1 MIRYGQISV
10 LHFLKKLN
18 KTHNIFTSQT
28 DLELVLQYKQT
39 GNKQYVGALF
49 ERYST
54 MVVAICMKYY
64 QDREE
69 SKDATMQIFEKLM
82 TDLLKHEVSNFKS
95 WVHSVARNYC
105 LMEIRKTS
113 NIHKIRTDVE
123 ENYVSVMENQLSMHQ
138 EDKSEKEV
146 LLTGLE
152 KCMELL
158 IAQQKKC
165 VELFFI
171 QEKSY
176 QDITQEL
183 GFTLNEVKSFLQN
196 GKRNLKNCLEK
207 NNG

>member
-1 MIRYGQISV
+1 M
-10 LHFLKKLN
+10 N
-18 KTHNIFTSQT
+18 KTHNIFNSQT

-69 SKDATMQIFEKLM
+69 SKDATMHIFEKLM

-95 WVHSVARNYC
+95 WVHSVTRNYC

-158 IAQQKKC
+158 IIQQKKC